1 MLIKNSRLTVE
12 RYQMDSEEEEL
23 RNTADA
29 IRERKKLMMLA
40 RRMAPRNHPVMPKNT
55 KAKVKDL

>member
-1 MLIKNSRLTVE
+1 
-12 RYQMDSEEEEL
+12 MDSEEEEL